1 MTKSNNKTREQV
13 IEALFLSHTGTSIQA
28 MLQPISAEFPS
39 GESLKNTSVYR
50 DIRKA
55 READDPNLPMGDWQ
69 HKLKVADWDQ
79 VTSIAISAITEKS
92 KDLQILVWLL
102 EAQIYKAG
110 FSGIAPTMHLLRLM
124 LETFW
129 SSIFPLITEDLEYRT
144 NLIAWCND
152 KLLPVIRQIP
162 ISALFNDKAYC
173 WADWEIA
180 LHVEQLPKETR
191 VDTQEY
197 DTSQNVNQAIAV
209 TPIAFYQA
217 LYQDISDAV
226 NCIKLL
232 DNFLQEKCADQTPSL
247 ANLINLLLKI
257 QHSIFA
263 QVKHRGLFENGQ
275 EGEVAASNTLSSP
288 ASFGNNN
295 DTSHNISGREQAYYQ
310 LAKAAEYL
318 LLDDPHSPAPYLVF
332 KAIEWGKLNTAELYQ
347 ELFVEHQ
354 GQLNIFKMLGLE
366 LKQ

>member
-1 MTKSNNKTREQV
+1 MTNESKKTLDKKL
-13 IEALFLSHTGTSIQA
+13 EALFLSHTGTNIQT
-28 MLQPISAEFPS
+28 MLQPISAESPC
-39 GESLKNTSVYR
+39 GESLKNTSIYR

-69 HKLKVADWDQ
+69 HKLKVADWDH
-79 VTSIAISAITEKS
+79 VTKIAVSAITKKS

-110 FSGIAPTMHLLRLM
+110 FAGIAPTIHLIQLM
-124 LETFW
+124 LETYW
-129 SSIFPLITEDLEYRT
+129 ENIFPLISEDLEYRT

-162 ISALFNDKAYC
+162 ISALFNDKTYC
-173 WADWEIA
+173 WADWEMA
-180 LHVEQLPKETR
+180 LHVEQLPKEGR
-191 VDTQEY
+191 ADTQEY

-209 TPIAFYQA
+209 TPIEFYQ
-217 LYQDISDAV
+217 LLNQDITDSIS
-226 NCIKLL
+226 CIQSL
-232 DNFLQEKCADQTPSL
+232 DVFLQEKCGSQSPSL
-247 ANLINLLLKI
+247 ANLTNLLLKI
-257 QHSIFA
+257 QHSIVA
-263 QVKHRGLFENGQ
+263 QVKHRGLFNEKEN
-275 EGEVAASNTLSSP
+275 EAIRSSEVNSP
-288 ASFGNNN
+288 LTMNNN
-295 DTSHNISGREQAYYQ
+295 HNKALNISEREQAYYQ